1 MRSSPEA
8 EFMSPQPRMVRL
20 TKNLGRQQIRKR
32 AKRIRLLLLD
42 VDGVLTE
49 GQIIYGSAGLEVLS
63 FHVRDGLALK
73 VAQASGIT
81 VGLLS
86 GRKSEA
92 LLRRAEELC
101 LGEVH
106 TGVEDKVGVYR
117 QLLMRYRLDD
127 ADVAYMGDDLPDLP
141 LLRQVGLAIAV
152 ADASAE
158 VRSAAH
164 LVTSL
169 SGGKGAVREAVE
181 WLLRSQGVWD
191 RVCADFQNNRQS

>member
-1 MRSSPEA
+1 
-8 EFMSPQPRMVRL
+8 MVRV
-20 TKNLGRQQIRKR
+20 TKSWSKQEIGDKT
-32 AKRIRLLLLD
+32 KRIRLLLVD
-42 VDGVLTE
+42 VDGVLTD
-49 GQIIYGSAGLEVLS
+49 GRITYGSGGLEVLS

-101 LGEVH
+101 LGEVY

-117 QLLMRYRLDD
+117 QLLKRYRLED
-127 ADVAYMGDDLPDLP
+127 AEVAYMGDDLPDLP
-141 LLRQVGLAIAV
+141 LLRQVGLAIVV
-152 ADASAE
+152 ADAPAE

-164 LVTSL
+164 VVTSL
-169 SGGKGAVREAVE
+169 PGGRGAVREAVE
-181 WLLRSQGVWD
+181 WLLKSRGVWD
-191 RVCADFQNNRQS
+191 RVCADFEGNRGS